1 MLAPA
6 LRPFI
11 RLHGFT
17 VLRDL
22 IRKWW
27 RLELFL
33 VDSAGEAVPDGRAG
47 SLPRPIAPDNDFCR
61 LSLHAP
67 EGARRCAESLRVTL
81 DKARDAGRSGLV
93 VHACHLD
100 FAILAHPLYLDGA
113 LAGYVAV
120 SGLRAEPLSDFAEV
134 QLLRKIREA
143 VPAAG
148 NGTDIERAV
157 RRVPILAQVEIE
169 QLGDL
174 LHLCAAEIQAH
185 HEASRGRAADPDLL
199 VGASLPMQALLRQIE
214 KANPSATPVLIT
226 GEPGSGKER
235 VARLIHAQGAP
246 GPFVI
251 HRCATTAAAPPLGA
265 ADGTLLLDEI
275 DALPLAAQEALLK
288 APALRA
294 GGPRILAT
302 AAAVELLQA
311 RCAAGAFLPDLLR
324 AFFPIAVPPL
334 RERPDDIPLLCAHFL
349 RRHGARPLPPS
360 VLASLT
366 RYPWPGNVRELE
378 AEIGRLCM
386 LAGPEPG
393 AALSP
398 DLLSPRILEAGAAA

>member
-1 MLAPA
+1 MAAAPD
-6 LRPFI
+6 LRPFT
-11 RLHGFT
+11 RLHSLA

-33 VDSAGEAVPDGRAG
+33 VDSAGEAVPDGRSG

-81 DKARDAGRSGLV
+81 DKARDAGRSGTVL
-93 VHACHLD
+93 HACHLD
-100 FAILAHPLYLDGA
+100 FAILAHPLHLDGA

-148 NGTDIERAV
+148 NGTDIDRAV

-185 HEASRGRAADPDLL
+185 HEESRGRPQGADRLL
-199 VGASLPMQALLRQIE
+199 GASLPMQALLRQIE
-214 KANPSATPVLIT
+214 KANPGSTPVLIT
-226 GEPGSGKER
+226 GEPGTGKER
-235 VARLIHAQGAP
+235 AARLIHEQGAQG
-246 GPFVI
+246 PFLI
-251 HRCATTAAAPPLGA
+251 HRCASSPALPPLVEG
-265 ADGTLLLDEI
+265 DGSVLLDEI
-275 DALPLAAQEALLK
+275 DALPPAAQEALLH
-288 APALRA
+288 APALTGKTGR
-294 GGPRILAT
+294 PRVLAT
-302 AAAVELLQA
+302 TAADLKA
-311 RCAAGAFLPDLLR
+311 RCAAGAFLPELLG
-324 AFFPIAVPPL
+324 AFQQIAVPPL

-349 RRHGARPLPPS
+349 RLKGAPPLPPPL
-360 VLASLT
+360 LAPLL

-378 AEIGRLCM
+378 AEISRLCM
-386 LAGPEPG
+386 LAGPGPVG
-393 AALSP
+393 LTP
-398 DLLSPRILEAGAAA
+398 DLLSPRILAAGAAA